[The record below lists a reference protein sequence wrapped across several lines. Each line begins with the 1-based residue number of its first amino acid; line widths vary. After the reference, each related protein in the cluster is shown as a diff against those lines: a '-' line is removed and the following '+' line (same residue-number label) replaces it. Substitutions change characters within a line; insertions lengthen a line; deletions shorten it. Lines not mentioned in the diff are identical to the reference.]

1 MHSKCIRRYF
11 ENFRYEIVLEKSFSP
26 LIMKMIETL
35 SIFRELSAI
44 EVEMRKLINASL
56 EILSI
61 GTNKIQEVIV
71 GPTAAYI
78 SCHYQLSRCVR
89 MICSIREL
97 FPAVMLYQMKM
108 KFPFLVTSSSIF
120 QQ

>member
-1 MHSKCIRRYF
+1 MT
-11 ENFRYEIVLEKSFSP
+11 
-26 LIMKMIETL
+26 ETL

-44 EVEMRKLINASL
+44 EVEMRKLISASL

-71 GPTAAYI
+71 DPMVTYI

-97 FPAVMLYQMKM
+97 FAAVMLYQLKM
-108 KFPFLVTSSSIF
+108 KFPFLVTNFSAINKKKKNILKF
-120 QQ
+120 